1 MSRIVPLSWKRLRCV
16 FERDGFRFRRGD
28 GSHWVGEKAGVNRSV
43 VIPEYD
49 EVGLDIIHGNM
60 RTAKMS
66 RERFLK
72 LLSEC

>member
-1 MSRIVPLSWKRLRCV
+1 MSRITALPWKRLRCV
-16 FERDGFRFRRGD
+16 FERDGFRFKRGR
-28 GSHWVGEKAGVNRSV
+28 GSHWIGEKPGVKRPV

-49 EVGLDIIHGNM
+49 EVGLDIIRNNM
-60 RTAKMS
+60 RTAGMC